1 MCSFFFVNLQQQ
13 WLPLILVA
21 ILVSEP
27 PTRHRD
33 KPYKRNADEE
43 TSNYQGH
50 INGNWVSIEPSMD
63 K

>member
-1 MCSFFFVNLQQQ
+1 MGSFFFVNLQQQ

-27 PTRHRD
+27 PTCHSN
-33 KPYKRNADEE
+33 KPYERNADEE
-43 TSNYQGH
+43 TSDYQGH
-50 INGNWVSIEPSMD
+50 IDGDWVSIEPSMG